1 MRISIRQFFIS
12 LLLLIYVSVL
22 FGQDE
27 FAIQKIYFEGNKSL
41 SESILKK
48 QLNLELHSFPK
59 RLLFWKEP
67 ERYTDEHLYQEADRL
82 ERFYQTEGFLKAQV
96 RFEKK
101 ILKKTKDIDVVF
113 YIKENEPV
121 VVQDI
126 RYILMTETRDDKKAI
141 DSLLQHQIHELP
153 LRTGAR
159 FRDQEILEQ
168 RREIIR
174 LLMNDGYPSPEVQY
188 RITLNHHQADV
199 EYIVYS
205 GPKGVFHDIQI
216 LGNQYISP
224 EIIKKQLS
232 IDMGDTFREEALEK
246 NQKRVQQLGVFEYVS
261 IRQRPDPNAGK
272 LILDI
277 QVRELPRWSV
287 KTGIGYGLD
296 ERFRLSATLRRQ
308 PFFGHARYA
317 TLYLKYS
324 RLEPYH
330 VDLNITQPALFTPNS
345 TLFLNPF
352 ARKEIEKAYE
362 LQRWGTGMTFQQG
375 LSPESRIFV
384 NYTFERN
391 QLKLDEDVTESFIP
405 DYSYYNKSKIS
416 LGFSTDY
423 ASPLFFPDQ
432 GWHVSCITT
441 FSGLPGSRYHYLS
454 GLSEFRKYQRFTDR
468 LVLAGKIKA
477 GIMKDIMNDK
487 TTPIEERFYA
497 GGSNSV
503 RGFLRNELG
512 PENEKGIPIGG
523 NSYLEASLELRHRI
537 IYDFYGTLFMDTG
550 NVWSSYHGMNVYTLA
565 WSPGMGIRYN
575 TPIGPVRFD
584 IAYPLHEPDGQLRF
598 HLSFGQAF

>member
-1 MRISIRQFFIS
+1 MRIFIRQFFTS
-12 LLLLIYVSVL
+12 FLLLIFVSVL
-22 FGQDE
+22 NGQDE
-27 FAIQKIYFEGNKSL
+27 FAIRKISFEGNKIL
-41 SESILKK
+41 SESMLKK
-48 QLNLELHSFPK
+48 QLNLEPYSFPN

-67 ERYTDEHLYQEADRL
+67 EKYTEGHLYQEAERL
-82 ERFYQTEGFLKAQV
+82 ERFYQTEGFLEAHV
-96 RFEKK
+96 HFEKK
-101 ILKKTKDIDVVF
+101 ILKNKKDINVIF
-113 YIKENEPV
+113 QIAENQPV
-121 VVQDI
+121 NIRDI
-126 RYILMTETRDDKKAI
+126 RYTLMSETNDNKKAI
-141 DSLLQHQIHELP
+141 DSLLQRKIPELP
-153 LRTGAR
+153 LRTGTR
-159 FRDQEILEQ
+159 FRDQEIIEQ

-174 LLMNDGYPSPEVQY
+174 LLMNHGYPSPEIQY
-188 RITLNHHQADV
+188 RITLVNSQADV
-199 EYIVYS
+199 EYIIYS
-205 GPKGVFHDIQI
+205 GPKGVFQDIQI
-216 LGNQYISP
+216 QGNQHISSG
-224 EIIKKQLS
+224 IIKKQLS
-232 IDMGDTFREEALEK
+232 IDIGDPFRQEALEK

-261 IRQRPDPNAGK
+261 IRQRPGSNAGK

-296 ERFRLSATLRRQ
+296 ERLRLSATFRRQ
-308 PFFGHARYA
+308 PFLGHARYA

-362 LQRWGTGMTFQQG
+362 LQRWGTGITFQQE

-391 QLKLDEDVTESFIP
+391 QLKLDKNVTENYIP
-405 DYSYYNKSKIS
+405 DKSYYNKSKIS

-423 ASPLFFPDQ
+423 TSPLFFPDQ
-432 GWHVSCITT
+432 GWYLSCITT

-477 GIMKDIMNDK
+477 GIMKEIMNDK

-512 PENEKGIPIGG
+512 PENEKGIPVGG

-537 IYDFYGTLFMDTG
+537 IHEFYGTLFMDTG
-550 NVWSSYHGMNVYTLA
+550 NVWSSYHGMDVSTLA
-565 WSPGMGIRYN
+565 WSPGVGIRYN

-584 IAYPLHEPDGQLRF
+584 IAYPLDQPDGQLRF